1 MSMTPKEKEEWKATR
16 KQLLPVFMVQLLT
29 AIALLVTIFYGGY
42 YHCNSISLPSSNE
55 FSDKLQFSLRWCAF
69 PFAVILMF
77 TIMGVSNKRG
87 STPAANPLSG
97 NDHLLQVEKN
107 ILTNT
112 LEQIV
117 LAFFIILALTVYLE
131 DSEMK
136 LVPIYVLSFI
146 AGRAL
151 FISGYKIGPQFR
163 SCGILLNLGS
173 TVLMLG
179 VIGYTIYSRGL
190 LAASTGKDEL

>member
-1 MSMTPKEKEEWKATR
+1 MTPKEKEEWKATR

-69 PFAVILMF
+69 PFAVVLMF

-151 FISGYKIGPQFR
+151 FIGGYKIGPQFR
-163 SCGILLNLGS
+163 SCGVLLNMGS